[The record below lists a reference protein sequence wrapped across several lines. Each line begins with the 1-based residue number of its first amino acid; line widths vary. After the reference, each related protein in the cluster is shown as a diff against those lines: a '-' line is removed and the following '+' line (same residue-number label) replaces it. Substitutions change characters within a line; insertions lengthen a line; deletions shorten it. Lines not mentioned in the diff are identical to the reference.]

1 MKITI
6 LSSKELHQTVNY
18 LNKADTLNSAFYF
31 EYGNIHPSKLRDDI
45 ISKINSCKF
54 DNIYFHTY
62 HQDVVYKIAK
72 VANGLGIEFAYYRLY
87 EINNEIKTIEYKEDL
102 IETIEE
108 GWDVVWEAFIRLFF
122 IYRLSV
128 RINHSN
134 YSVEVLDVKKTRN

>member
-54 DNIYFHTY
+54 DSIYFHTY
-62 HQDVVYKIAK
+62 HQNVIYEIAK
-72 VANGLGIEFAYYRLY
+72 VSYGLGIEFVYYRLY
-87 EINNEIKTIEYKEDL
+87 EKNDEIRFVEYSNDL
-102 IETIEE
+102 LEAIDE
-108 GWDVVWEAFIRLFF
+108 GWNVV
-122 IYRLSV
+122 
-128 RINHSN
+128 
-134 YSVEVLDVKKTRN
+134 